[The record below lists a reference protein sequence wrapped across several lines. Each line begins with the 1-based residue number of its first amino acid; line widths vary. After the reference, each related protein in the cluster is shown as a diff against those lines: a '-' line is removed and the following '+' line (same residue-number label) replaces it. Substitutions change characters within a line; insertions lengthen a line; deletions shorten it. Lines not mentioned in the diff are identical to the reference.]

1 MNDET
6 ERIYKELLKQ
16 YAEAVKQ
23 ANKDGGGE
31 ENIRR
36 LQVTRNLAMDLLQLK
51 YSKKRT
57 LGLLDATAARV
68 LNHDVN
74 YENIDDF
81 RALDATYYLW
91 LYCQRLGAGTNRE
104 GCEACAILDWCIG
117 LGPNECPGNLITG
130 EGEDGE

>member
-23 ANKDGGGE
+23 ANKDGGDE

-91 LYCQRLGAGTNRE
+91 LYCQRQGAGTHCN
-104 GCEACAILDWCIG
+104 GCAIGDWCIG
-117 LGPNECPGNLITG
+117 LGPNKCPGNLITG
-130 EGEDGE
+130 AGEDGE

>member
-16 YAEAVKQ
+16 YANAFKRAGE
-23 ANKDGGGE
+23 DGSE
-31 ENIRR
+31 ENVRR
-36 LQVTRNLAMDLLQLK
+36 LQVTRDLAMDLLQLK

-57 LGLLDATAARV
+57 LGLLDATAARA
-68 LNHDVN
+68 LNHDVDS
-74 YENIDDF
+74 EKLDDF

-91 LYCQRLGAGTNRE
+91 LYCQRLGAGTNCK
-104 GCEACAILDWCIG
+104 GCQCCAIFEWCIG
-117 LGPNECPGNLITG
+117 LGPTQCPGNLITG

>member
-23 ANKDGGGE
+23 ANKDGGDE

-68 LNHDVN
+68 LNHDV
-74 YENIDDF
+74 F

>member
-16 YAEAVKQ
+16 YANAFTQ
-23 ANKDGGGE
+23 AGKDGSE
-31 ENIRR
+31 ENVRR
-36 LQVTRNLAMDLLQLK
+36 LQVTHDLALDLLQLK
-51 YSKKRT
+51 YSKKRAT
-57 LGLLDATAARV
+57 RLLDATAART
-68 LNHDVN
+68 LNKDVN
-74 YENIDDF
+74 YEDIDDF

-91 LYCQRLGAGTNRE
+91 LYCQRQGAGTNRE

>member
-16 YAEAVKQ
+16 YANAFTL
-23 ANKDGGGE
+23 AGKDGSE
-31 ENIRR
+31 ENVRR
-36 LQVTRNLAMDLLQLK
+36 LQVTRDLAMGLLQLK

-57 LGLLDATAARV
+57 LGLLDATAARA

-74 YENIDDF
+74 YENLDDF

-91 LYCQRLGAGTNRE
+91 RYCQRLGAATNCE
-104 GCEACAILDWCIG
+104 GCKACAILDWCIG
-117 LGPNECPGNLITG
+117 LGPYKCPGNLITG
-130 EGEDGE
+130 AGEDGE

>member
-23 ANKDGGGE
+23 ANKDGGDE

-57 LGLLDATAARV
+57 LGLLDATAKVAKLVRFWIGV
-68 LNHDVN
+68 SGWGL
-74 YENIDDF
+74 
-81 RALDATYYLW
+81 
-91 LYCQRLGAGTNRE
+91 TN
-104 GCEACAILDWCIG
+104 APAI
-117 LGPNECPGNLITG
+117 
-130 EGEDGE
+130 

>member
-16 YAEAVKQ
+16 YADAFTQ
-23 ANKDGGGE
+23 AGKDGSEG
-31 ENIRR
+31 NVRR
-36 LQVTRNLAMDLLQLK
+36 LQVTRDLAMDLLQLK
-51 YSKKRT
+51 YSKKRAIR
-57 LGLLDATAARV
+57 LLDATAART
-68 LNHDVN
+68 LNKDVN
-74 YENIDDF
+74 YEDIDDF

-91 LYCQRLGAGTNRE
+91 LYCQRQGAGTHCD

>member
-1 MNDET
+1 MNDKT

-16 YAEAVKQ
+16 YADAFTQ
-23 ANKDGGGE
+23 AGKDGSE
-31 ENIRR
+31 ENVRR
-36 LQVTRNLAMDLLQLK
+36 LQVTRDLAADLLQVK
-51 YSKKRT
+51 YSKKRV
-57 LGLLDATAARV
+57 LSLLDATAARA

-91 LYCQRLGAGTNRE
+91 QYCRRLGAGTDCE
-104 GCEACAILDWCIG
+104 GCKACAIIYWCIG
-117 LGPNECPGNLITG
+117 LGPNKCPGNLITG

>member
-16 YAEAVKQ
+16 YANAFTQ
-23 ANKDGGGE
+23 AGKDGSE
-31 ENIRR
+31 ENVRR
-36 LQVTRNLAMDLLQLK
+36 LQVTRDLAMDLLQVKL
-51 YSKKRT
+51 SKKRST
-57 LGLLDATAARV
+57 RLLDATAART
-68 LNHDVN
+68 LNKDVN
-74 YENIDDF
+74 YEDIDDF

>member
-16 YAEAVKQ
+16 YADAFTQ
-23 ANKDGGGE
+23 AGKDGSE
-31 ENIRR
+31 ENVRR
-36 LQVTRNLAMDLLQLK
+36 LQVTRDLAMDLLQLK
-51 YSKKRT
+51 YSKKRAT
-57 LGLLDATAARV
+57 RLLDATAART

-74 YENIDDF
+74 YENLDDF

-91 LYCQRLGAGTNRE
+91 LYCQRLGAGTNCE
-104 GCEACAILDWCIG
+104 GCKCCAILDWCIG
-117 LGPNECPGNLITG
+117 MWPNQCPGNLITG